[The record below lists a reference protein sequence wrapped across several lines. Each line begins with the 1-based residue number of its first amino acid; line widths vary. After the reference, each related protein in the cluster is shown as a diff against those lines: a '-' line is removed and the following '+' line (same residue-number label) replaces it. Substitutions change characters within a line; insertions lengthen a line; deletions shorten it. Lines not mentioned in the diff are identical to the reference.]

1 MCQYL
6 CLKSVELG
14 VVIVMILGVVIVMIY
29 CLKVDAL
36 TVRLHN

>member
-1 MCQYL
+1 M
-6 CLKSVELG
+6 KSVE
-14 VVIVMILGVVIVMIY
+14 LGVVIVMIY

>member
-1 MCQYL
+1 
-6 CLKSVELG
+6 
-14 VVIVMILGVVIVMIY
+14 VVIVMIY

>member
-6 CLKSVELG
+6 CLKSVKLG
-14 VVIVMILGVVIVMIY
+14 VFIVMSY
-29 CLKVDAL
+29 CLKVVAL

>member
-14 VVIVMILGVVIVMIY
+14 VFIVMIY
-29 CLKVDAL
+29 CLKVVVL
-36 TVRLHN
+36 KMRLRN

>member
-14 VVIVMILGVVIVMIY
+14 VFIVMIY
-29 CLKVDAL
+29 CLKVVA
-36 TVRLHN
+36 